1 MQNGLVIADS
11 GPIFSLALI
20 DKLDILDSLFDEVK
34 IPQAVWE
41 EITFDL
47 TKTDYQIIF
56 SFFRNRI
63 QRISGFNELIIIMD
77 SGESESVM
85 LYKEMQADFLLID
98 DKKARNIAENFGINC
113 IGVIG
118 LLAVA
123 KDHGLIKELR
133 PLFKTFLLNK
143 RFYSL
148 ELLNAILIKTG
159 EERINYPNKMD

>member
-1 MQNGLVIADS
+1 MKNGLVIADS

-20 DKLDILDSLFDEVK
+20 DKLNVLDSLFDEVK

-41 EITFDL
+41 EITFDT
-47 TKTDYQIIF
+47 TKSDYQNIF
-56 SFFRNRI
+56 YFFKNKI
-63 QRISGFNELIIIMD
+63 QQIKGFNELIIIMD
-77 SGESESVM
+77 SGGSESLM

-98 DKKARNIAENFGINC
+98 DKKARNIAENFGVNC

-123 KDHGLIKELR
+123 KDRGLIEHLR
-133 PLFKTFLLNK
+133 PLFETFLSNK

-148 ELLNAILIKTG
+148 ELLNAILIKHG
-159 EERINYPNKMD
+159 EERINFPE